1 MYDRGD
7 TCTCVDGDCDDAC
20 RCTSSAYD
28 DDDDDENNDDDHDND
43 TQSSSCFIQHM
54 PIFKKLNLFSFPML
68 TIRTVRS
75 QQRGGIF
82 VLA

>member
-28 DDDDDENNDDDHDND
+28 DDDDDENNDDDDD
-43 TQSSSCFIQHM
+43 GTQSSSCSIQHM
-54 PIFKKLNLFSFPML
+54 PIFKKQNLFSFPML
-68 TIRTVRS
+68 NTDGKITS
-75 QQRGGIF
+75 W
-82 VLA
+82 